1 MENIKGEDLKEIP
14 TLANVPADQLDWL
27 LDHATLVEI
36 PTGEYIFK
44 KGDPIDKMQIVLK
57 GSADIKI
64 EQKGDFKLIGT
75 IKEKEITGI
84 LPYSRATTATGY
96 AEAKTDCEV
105 LQISKS
111 CLRAM
116 SLLHYELT
124 EALVHKM
131 TSRTRK
137 FTQLNEQQEKMMS
150 LGKLSAGLAHELNNP
165 ASAMTRSAKELKKQ
179 LGHVPEKF
187 KRLMTMR
194 ATTDEVEIIND
205 ILFKKIANQG
215 VCSLSLIQRSDLED
229 DMEEWLDDHG
239 VEDAY
244 NLLET
249 LIDFDFT
256 IEDIEEIY
264 EAANENNFPSAIE
277 WIENV
282 LTTEK
287 LVREIQ
293 DAAERISGIVQS
305 VKGYSHMDRAQE
317 SQEADI
323 HIGINNTITL
333 LNHKIKQKKIEI
345 HKNFDQ
351 AIPHPKIMI
360 GEMNQVWTNLID
372 NAIDAVDN
380 KGIISITT
388 RAENKYVVV
397 EIADNGTGISEEH
410 LTKIFDPFFT
420 TKAVVSGTGL
430 GLDVTYRIISQHN
443 GRISVDSVKGKTTFT
458 IHLPLN

>member
-1 MENIKGEDLKEIP
+1 MKKVTGEDLKNIP
-14 TLANVPADQLDWL
+14 TLADVPLPQLEWL
-27 LDHATLVEI
+27 IDHATLKEI
-36 PTGEYIFK
+36 PVGGYIFK
-44 KGDPIDKMQIVLK
+44 KGDPIDKMQILLK
-57 GSADIKI
+57 GSADLKM
-64 EQKGDFKLIGT
+64 EQSGDFKWVGSID
-75 IKEKEITGI
+75 EKEVTGFV
-84 LPYSRATTATGY
+84 PYSRATTAFGY
-96 AEAKTDCEV
+96 AEAKTECSV
-105 LQISKS
+105 LMVSKS
-111 CLRAM
+111 CLREM
-116 SLLHYELT
+116 TLLHYELT

-131 TSRTRK
+131 TSRTRE
-137 FTQLNEQQEKMMS
+137 FTQNNEQQEKMMS

-194 ATTDEVEIIND
+194 ATTEEVEIIND
-205 ILFKKIANQG
+205 ILFQKITNLG
-215 VCSLSLIQRSDLED
+215 INNLTLIERSDLED
-229 DMEEWLDDHG
+229 EMEEWLEDHG

-244 NLLET
+244 DLLET
-249 LIDFDFT
+249 LIDFDFSLA
-256 IEDIEEIY
+256 DL
-264 EAANENNFPSAIE
+264 EAIHATNENNFPSAIE

-287 LVREIQ
+287 LVNEIQ

-323 HIGINNTITL
+323 HLGISNTVTL
-333 LNHKIKQKKIEI
+333 LNHKIKQKKIEV

-351 AIPHPKIMI
+351 SIPHPKIMI

-372 NAIDAVDN
+372 NAIDAVDMG
-380 KGIISITT
+380 GIISITT
-388 RAENKYVVV
+388 RSEGKHVVV
-397 EIADNGTGISEEH
+397 EITDNGMGISKEN

-420 TKAVVSGTGL
+420 TKSVGSGTGL

-443 GRISVDSVKGKTTFT
+443 GRITVDSEKGKTTFT
-458 IHLPLN
+458 VFLPLN